1 MITIGIL
8 FICSGCNHTS
18 KQIEIHPNVQK
29 QSEQVSESLSNFSI
43 STFASLFHEH
53 ENLLY
58 APFPAYV
65 TLVQTMCDARQ
76 ETKTEI
82 MQVLRYDGEEDTLIT
97 QLASTI
103 SSIEKKDVLHSANS
117 IWYHPD
123 VHISSDLLNCF
134 SQLHVQQF
142 QKDFQKEN
150 VTETSKQWLDEHLN
164 RLDSPALPITKDC
177 SMFYLSTLSF
187 KDGWHTPFDQKHSD
201 EQTFTTYD
209 DKQVSTRFMHQT
221 LDEIAYRNHNVYEAI
236 ALPFQN
242 GCKMNIY
249 LPKDAYQVEDILIID
264 AHWLDPITTPT
275 KTISLS
281 LPIFSHSQSGSMK
294 SSLQTLGMKRAF
306 SSDLAQFSST
316 DRGHSLAIGDIL
328 QGANISIN
336 EFGVEASSYEVLF
349 YTTGIAQTTEPILM
363 NVDHPFIYS
372 ITSKDGIPLFIGY
385 VQDPTTA

>member
-1 MITIGIL
+1 MKYKRSMITIGIL

-123 VHISSDLLNCF
+123 VHISSDLLN
-134 SQLHVQQF
+134 SSNMYKIPQLHKRPASYASLCFFISILISFFYEISVRF
-142 QKDFQKEN
+142 RDLLQKPRRLHL
-150 VTETSKQWLDEHLN
+150 VTSLESNQE
-164 RLDSPALPITKDC
+164 
-177 SMFYLSTLSF
+177 F
-187 KDGWHTPFDQKHSD
+187 
-201 EQTFTTYD
+201 
-209 DKQVSTRFMHQT
+209 
-221 LDEIAYRNHNVYEAI
+221 HNV
-236 ALPFQN
+236 F
-242 GCKMNIY
+242 
-249 LPKDAYQVEDILIID
+249 
-264 AHWLDPITTPT
+264 
-275 KTISLS
+275 
-281 LPIFSHSQSGSMK
+281 
-294 SSLQTLGMKRAF
+294 
-306 SSDLAQFSST
+306 
-316 DRGHSLAIGDIL
+316 
-328 QGANISIN
+328 
-336 EFGVEASSYEVLF
+336 
-349 YTTGIAQTTEPILM
+349 
-363 NVDHPFIYS
+363 
-372 ITSKDGIPLFIGY
+372 PL
-385 VQDPTTA
+385 